1 MKSELFDIQN
11 ALNACRSSL
20 GKLELSDEISSS
32 TSSVTTSSDSSS
44 LQSPGRLSRCNS
56 PILLNFVKEPVSNL
70 SAILNGH
77 LLSRPM
83 TKRKQTK
90 AVKSV
95 NSSRA
100 FRAHRKASSTKNSSQ
115 FTNSISCSSS
125 LSMANSSVSSGKNL
139 KMNELS
145 RWSPQTG
152 IFLSASRL
160 SFNLNIQFHA
170 KISATIRETLQQAAQ
185 PDTQVCQQE
194 SNQLQRAFD
203 SSGQVTQATTTNSFI
218 VNSGHNHH
226 NNHNDHRR
234 ILDQDNNL

>member
-32 TSSVTTSSDSSS
+32 TPSDTSTSDASSS
-44 LQSPGRLSRCNS
+44 LHSPGRLSLCNS
-56 PILLNFVKEPVSNL
+56 PILVNFVKEPVSNL

-90 AVKSV
+90 AAKSV
-95 NSSRA
+95 NHSHA

-125 LSMANSSVSSGKNL
+125 ISVANSSISSGKNFNFIFL
-139 KMNELS
+139 ETF
-145 RWSPQTG
+145 TG
-152 IFLSASRL
+152 IRFVRLGAFL
-160 SFNLNIQFHA
+160 
-170 KISATIRETLQQAAQ
+170 
-185 PDTQVCQQE
+185 
-194 SNQLQRAFD
+194 
-203 SSGQVTQATTTNSFI
+203 
-218 VNSGHNHH
+218 
-226 NNHNDHRR
+226 
-234 ILDQDNNL
+234 